1 MNVTVLHPWRPLYWE
16 PVSGTGERMTVGA
29 VYRYGDTWA
38 ARRILRDDV
47 LTCLYGK
54 AANGACKLID
64 HGLSL
69 FLAAATAAQSLEDL
83 SVSLGGL
90 HPGPA
95 RVTEALTESEL
106 LRIVALQYSS
116 VANLDKLDEL
126 DESDQPIN
134 EEAARRFATDVRE
147 HVLSERAELAQ
158 YFRRSAPLVMAGEPV
173 RFGYASTHLIAHFNV
188 LNPMRHGASLR
199 DARARL
205 FELNTGR
212 ALAQLSRAALIT
224 GTPRDDDPLLGDR
237 QRARLRE
244 MREEL
249 THEAAAVDVAFAPVH
264 AASEGART
272 LLQLEAA

>member
-1 MNVTVLHPWRPLYWE
+1 MNVVVLHPWRAIYWE
-16 PVSGTGERMTVGA
+16 PVSGTGERVTVGA

-54 AANGACKLID
+54 AANGARRLID

-69 FLAAATAAQSLEDL
+69 FLAAANAAQSLENL
-83 SVSLGGL
+83 SVPLGGL
-90 HPGPA
+90 YPGPA
-95 RVTEALTESEL
+95 RATEALTESEL

-116 VANLDKLDEL
+116 VANLDKLDDL
-126 DESDQPIN
+126 DEFDQPIN

-147 HVLSERAELAQ
+147 HVLAERADLSK
-158 YFRRSAPLVMAGEPV
+158 YFHRTAPLVMSGEPV
-173 RFGYASTHLIAHFNV
+173 RFGYASTRLIAHFNI

-205 FELNTGR
+205 FELNRGR
-212 ALAQLSRAALIT
+212 DLAQLSRAALIT
-224 GTPRDDDPLLGDR
+224 GVPRDDDPLLGDR

-249 THEAAAVDVAFAPVH
+249 THEATAVDVAFAPVH